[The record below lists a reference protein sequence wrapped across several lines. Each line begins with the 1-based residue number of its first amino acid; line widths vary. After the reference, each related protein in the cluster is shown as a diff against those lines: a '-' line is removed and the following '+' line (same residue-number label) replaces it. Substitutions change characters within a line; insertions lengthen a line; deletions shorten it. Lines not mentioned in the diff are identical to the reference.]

1 MKLGMW
7 VEVDSSIIHVI
18 CCCWWAYFKY
28 LICILFWLANN
39 KNANIQSSVWAAVKK
54 LGMLVVVGT
63 DITHVVRRQQICIFN
78 ISFAYLF
85 WLANNKKG
93 KYPEFY
99 MGYSD
104 KTWYVGSG
112 GHK

>member
-1 MKLGMW
+1 M
-7 VEVDSSIIHVI
+7 H
-18 CCCWWAYFKY
+18 
-28 LICILFWLANN
+28 
-39 KNANIQSSVWAAVKK
+39 IQNSVWATVTK

-63 DITHVVRRQQICIFN
+63 DITHVVCRQKICIFD
-78 ISFAYLF
+78 ISLAYLF
-85 WLANNKKG
+85 WLANIKKV

-104 KTWYVGSG
+104 ETWYVGSG